1 MITEER
7 YNFIIEKL
15 NHYGVIKSQ
24 ELMLEMDCSE
34 STIRRDLASLE
45 EHGKLIR
52 VHGGAKRVYTVE
64 KEQTLTEKS
73 IKNVQDK
80 KKIAELAAS
89 FVEDGDTIFL
99 DAGSTTF
106 FMVPFL
112 KEKNIHIVTNAV
124 QHALLLS
131 DQNNDVFLI
140 GGKVKNTTQA
150 IVGATTVEQLSHYR
164 FNKSFLGM
172 NGIDRDYG
180 FTTPDPEEASVKQQ
194 AFMNS
199 SKVYVLADET
209 KFNKVTFVKVCNIDD
224 ALIVTDHLT
233 AKNHKNYFNTTTILE
248 VKS

>member
-24 ELMLEMDCSE
+24 ELMLEMNCSE
-34 STIRRDLASLE
+34 STIRRDLALLE
-45 EHGKLIR
+45 EQGKLVR

-73 IKNVQDK
+73 IKNVQNK
-80 KKIAELAAS
+80 KNIAKLAAS

-112 KEKNIHIVTNAV
+112 KEKSIHIVTNAV

-131 DQNNDVFLI
+131 EQNNDVLLI
-140 GGKVKNTTQA
+140 GGKLKNTTQA
-150 IVGATTVEQLSHYR
+150 IIGTTSIEQLSRYR
-164 FNKSFLGM
+164 FNKAFLGM
-172 NGIDRDYG
+172 NGIDKDYG
-180 FTTPDPEEASVKQQ
+180 FTTPDPEEAAVKQQ
-194 AFMNS
+194 AFKNS
-199 SKVYVLADET
+199 SKAYVLADET

-224 ALIVTDHLT
+224 ALIITDHLT
-233 AKNHKNYFNTTTILE
+233 AKKYGSYYTTTTILE
-248 VKS
+248 AKS

>member
-1 MITEER
+1 MLTDER

-24 ELMLEMDCSE
+24 ELMVEMDCSE

-45 EHGKLIR
+45 EQGKLIR

-64 KEQTLTEKS
+64 QEQTLTEKS
-73 IKNVQDK
+73 VKNVQNK
-80 KKIAELAAS
+80 TKIAELAAT
-89 FVEDGDTIFL
+89 FIEDGDTIFL

-106 FMVPFL
+106 LMVPFL
-112 KEKNIHIVTNAV
+112 KEKKIRIVTNAV

-131 DQNNDVFLI
+131 DQNNDVVLT
-140 GGKVKNTTQA
+140 GGKLKNTTQA
-150 IVGATTVEQLSHYR
+150 IVGTTCIDQLSRYR

-172 NGIDRDYG
+172 NGIDREYG

-194 AFMNS
+194 AFTNS
-199 SKVYVLADET
+199 SKVYILADET

-224 ALIVTDHLT
+224 ALIITDHL
-233 AKNHKNYFNTTTILE
+233 NSKNYESYFSTTTILE